1 MRSPARPS
9 ARRTTPPIVTALRWT
24 LSRWSRRSGS
34 GIVVA
39 ALAGCLAASLWACG
53 ATRHPVSGVPG
64 DFGLAI
70 TVLATRDEP
79 GLPRPQRPAQYIL
92 EPDGTL
98 RVAVGA
104 GVDPG
109 TFPPRTRRLDPRQ
122 VERLWTLVES
132 AGLAADAA
140 GTPVSGAGPGPS
152 AVPSPPDGWA
162 YVDVAASGQR
172 HQRAIQLESNPAAQG
187 VIDELAS
194 LAWIRP

>member
-1 MRSPARPS
+1 MA
-9 ARRTTPPIVTALRWT
+9 ARR
-24 LSRWSRRSGS
+24 
-34 GIVVA
+34 
-39 ALAGCLAASLWACG
+39 
-53 ATRHPVSGVPG
+53 PG
-64 DFGLAI
+64 RAR
-70 TVLATRDEP
+70 A
-79 GLPRPQRPAQYIL
+79 QRPAQYIL

-132 AGLAADAA
+132 AGLASDA
-140 GTPVSGAGPGPS
+140 PSGDAGPGPS

-172 HQRAIQLESNPAAQG
+172 HQRAIQLESSPAAQG

>member
-1 MRSPARPS
+1 MRRSNCLS
-9 ARRTTPPIVTALRWT
+9 IRRATPPTVSGPNGVASTSSCRL
-24 LSRWSRRSGS
+24 LSG
-34 GIVVA
+34 
-39 ALAGCLAASLWACG
+39 LLLAAFAVSLAPSLAACG

-64 DFGLAI
+64 DFGLAV
-70 TVLATRDEP
+70 TVLASRDEP
-79 GLPRPQRPAQYIL
+79 DRPRSQRPAQYIL

-122 VERLWTLVES
+122 VERLWLLVES
-132 AGLAADAA
+132 AGLAGDAA
-140 GTPVSGAGPGPS
+140 ETPGSDDGPS
-152 AVPSPPDGWA
+152 PAAVPSPPDGWA

-172 HQRAIQLESNPAAQG
+172 HQRAIQLGSNPAAQG

>member
-1 MRSPARPS
+1 MPGFLLGA
-9 ARRTTPPIVTALRWT
+9 I
-24 LSRWSRRSGS
+24 
-34 GIVVA
+34 A
-39 ALAGCLAASLWACG
+39 AFLAACG

-70 TVLATRDEP
+70 TVLASRDEP
-79 GLPRPQRPAQYIL
+79 GLARAQRPAQYIL

-140 GTPVSGAGPGPS
+140 GTTVSGAGPGPS
-152 AVPSPPDGWA
+152 SVPSPPDGWA

-194 LAWIRP
+194 LAWISP